1 MIDRR
6 LVPARAVAAGQRRR
20 RRSRSAKKTRH
31 GGRVRKHLP
40 RARDAV
46 RAVARV
52 GRDSR
57 CDGRPTAR
65 RARHTG
71 SARVGFLR
79 ERAVRMVLDHECEH
93 DSQWAATRS
102 IAAKIGCSARILCH
116 WVRLAATLIAAAG
129 LTVLCSGG
137 GR

>member
-6 LVPARAVAAGQRRR
+6 LVPARAGGGRVSAGAVVQGRP
-20 RRSRSAKKTRH
+20 KKTRP

-40 RARDAV
+40 RARD
-46 RAVARV
+46 
-52 GRDSR
+52 
-57 CDGRPTAR
+57 
-65 RARHTG
+65 
-71 SARVGFLR
+71 GFLR

-116 WVRLAATLIAAAG
+116 CVRG
-129 LTVLCSGG
+129 H
-137 GR
+137 R

>member
-1 MIDRR
+1 MVVRAAMIDRR

-20 RRSRSAKKTRH
+20 RRSRSAKKTRP

-40 RARDAV
+40 RARD
-46 RAVARV
+46 
-52 GRDSR
+52 
-57 CDGRPTAR
+57 
-65 RARHTG
+65 
-71 SARVGFLR
+71 GFLR

-116 WVRLAATLIAAAG
+116 CVRG
-129 LTVLCSGG
+129 H
-137 GR
+137 R